1 MITQETMNTTEM
13 ILMSYL
19 FDMSDWLVGR
29 KNTNQELTQATK
41 EELTQLLK
49 KDADTL
55 SLEKH
60 TVYENDLMVTIATLE
75 EMTEAQ
81 FQKTKITILSWEPI
95 KEI

>member
-1 MITQETMNTTEM
+1 MITQETMTTTEM
-13 ILMSYL
+13 ILMSYF

-55 SLEKH
+55 LLDKN
-60 TVYENDLMVTIATLE
+60 TAYEDNLIVTIATLE
-75 EMTEAQ
+75 EMTEAK
-81 FQKTKITILSWEPI
+81 FQETKVTILSWEPI